1 MSALTDS
8 LRVTVAGVLTE
19 YGETLRVS
27 AESAITYDDAGAA
40 TIAWTPPESAPSFTG
55 AWFPA
60 DGNTARREVGMVT
73 KSSVQVI
80 APHDVTVAEG
90 NRVYRA
96 DNSWKYVNYVEPI
109 GASGQVVAQT
119 VYLHDAEGKQ

>member
-8 LRVTVAGVLTE
+8 LRVTVATQLSNF
-19 YGETLRVS
+19 GETLRVS
-27 AESAITYDDAGAA
+27 AESAIAYDDAGAA

-60 DGNTARREVGMVT
+60 DGNTTRREVGMAK

-80 APHDVTVAEG
+80 APHDVTVTEG

-96 DNSWKYVNYVEPI
+96 DGTWKYVNYVEPI

-119 VYLHDAEGKQ
+119 IFLTETAGNL